1 MYRQVRAALLLP
13 HSLATVLRQWHT
25 ITALLADT
33 LRKRKR
39 HGTILG

>member
-13 HSLATVLRQWHT
+13 HSLATVLRRWHT
-25 ITALLADT
+25 ITGLLADT

-39 HGTILG
+39 HSTILG